1 MAFVW
6 AAQVFAGSSSS
17 TPERKAALARSIAFH
32 ASRIIPTLVYARSQ
46 QNNHLLTEAAGLLT
60 AGLALP
66 GHPQASHWCAL
77 GWKWLNEGLRSQI
90 DSYGEYAQHSTNYHR
105 LMLQVVL
112 WTNQLS
118 VVTT

>member
-1 MAFVW
+1 MQSH
-6 AAQVFAGSSSS
+6 AA
-17 TPERKAALARSIAFH
+17 
-32 ASRIIPTLVYARSQ
+32 RIIPTLVYARSQ

-66 GHPQASHWCAL
+66 DHPQASRWCAL

-90 DSYGEYAQHSTNYHR
+90 DLYGEYAQHSTNYHR

-112 WTNQLS
+112 WTNPLIRSNDLS
-118 VVTT
+118 LLPLAAPDK